1 MIPND
6 LRLRLSTHSLLDN
19 DPSLARQTALRE
31 AARVALVRLKYSMSL
46 RRAEFS
52 RARRAVPW
60 DSFKMGDI
68 VYFYR
73 QQKVAPGGG
82 ARGTKRKRLILNQ
95 WHGPGMIT
103 ALEGGRIPTAAYVS
117 YRGNLTKCGIEH
129 LRPASTLE
137 RLAMSEWE
145 ELLSDVI
152 NASVPGDDEYEPTEP
167 SQDAVNASE
176 DQPDVERSDE
186 REQLDSQEGLA
197 QPTSHFSSSGAPHAV
212 QYPYPFQAQD
222 LIPMMQMAST
232 QSSAAASIPASSSPS
247 RRTSTSSM
255 PPSALS
261 RQSSMAKE
269 KVVLE
274 ESKLPAVVEEPSID
288 ETAQKDPIPADPSE
302 GAAGSLPS
310 EAPPPVESSQ
320 APSLGELPRLERAQG
335 SVRRALSEGAA
346 EERSPKRRPFVPLLL
361 AGKSID
367 VLLAEQDTCIHPLL
381 RAMVQAQDDIS
392 NHYLTEG
399 DHGTWDG
406 RWPLPSRSV
415 WEAYETLGWSWP
427 EGSIDSSSPAFL
439 ARQDEQSVLLVQTG
453 AGNHKEMRWSQ
464 MDEPT
469 RQQFRVAAEEQW
481 QKWTENGAVEV
492 LNLHQSR
499 AVFQELERKGEL
511 DRVLKPRFVLTDKNA
526 SLRTPETPLPL
537 KASAR
542 IVVPGYRDL
551 ANLQNELRRDAPTGS
566 RLAQHVLF
574 CIAASEPSWW
584 LRSADVRAAFLKGD
598 PYVQRV
604 LYICGSDPAKGP
616 TIPIPNGAVAKV
628 LKGVFGLADAPREW
642 WLRLSRELK
651 QEGWTISLLDGALWY
666 LWLDDECKPGSK
678 KLAGAIVGHVDDL
691 LFTGNDIA
699 VRSLLKLGET

>member
-1 MIPND
+1 
-6 LRLRLSTHSLLDN
+6 
-19 DPSLARQTALRE
+19 
-31 AARVALVRLKYSMSL
+31 
-46 RRAEFS
+46 
-52 RARRAVPW
+52 
-60 DSFKMGDI
+60 
-68 VYFYR
+68 
-73 QQKVAPGGG
+73 
-82 ARGTKRKRLILNQ
+82 
-95 WHGPGMIT
+95 MIT

-197 QPTSHFSSSGAPHAV
+197 QPTSHFSSSGAPYAV

-361 AGKSID
+361 AGKSIP
-367 VLLAEQDTCIHPLL
+367 C
-381 RAMVQAQDDIS
+381 
-392 NHYLTEG
+392 
-399 DHGTWDG
+399 
-406 RWPLPSRSV
+406 
-415 WEAYETLGWSWP
+415 
-427 EGSIDSSSPAFL
+427 
-439 ARQDEQSVLLVQTG
+439 
-453 AGNHKEMRWSQ
+453 
-464 MDEPT
+464 
-469 RQQFRVAAEEQW
+469 
-481 QKWTENGAVEV
+481 
-492 LNLHQSR
+492 
-499 AVFQELERKGEL
+499 
-511 DRVLKPRFVLTDKNA
+511 
-526 SLRTPETPLPL
+526 
-537 KASAR
+537 
-542 IVVPGYRDL
+542 
-551 ANLQNELRRDAPTGS
+551 
-566 RLAQHVLF
+566 
-574 CIAASEPSWW
+574 
-584 LRSADVRAAFLKGD
+584 
-598 PYVQRV
+598 
-604 LYICGSDPAKGP
+604 
-616 TIPIPNGAVAKV
+616 
-628 LKGVFGLADAPREW
+628 
-642 WLRLSRELK
+642 
-651 QEGWTISLLDGALWY
+651 
-666 LWLDDECKPGSK
+666 
-678 KLAGAIVGHVDDL
+678 
-691 LFTGNDIA
+691 
-699 VRSLLKLGET
+699 